1 MSNSKKFISSSVLKD
16 VFWPIKSSEVRLF
29 VPMSIMMMCLLFNF
43 GTLRS
48 IKDSL
53 VVPNIG
59 AEVISFLK
67 LWFVLPS
74 TVIFTVLYAKLSNM
88 FDYEHVF
95 YIIVSSFLGFFILFV
110 YVLFPNQVEYHP
122 SSEVI
127 SSLAVVYPHF
137 KWFFYILGKW
147 SYALMYILCELWSVV
162 IINLLFW
169 QYANYIFDTSSAK
182 RFYPIL
188 AMVGNVGLILAGN
201 ILVSFSDV
209 SGVADRNIINAYE
222 SDIDFQC
229 NSVLKPIIHSVVFS
243 GIIAMMIYRYIDKYI
258 LVALSK
264 KGNFVS
270 SIKSTKTKLSVVE
283 SIKLVLRSK
292 YIGHIVLL
300 VLCYG
305 FLINILEGPWKARVK
320 ELYPNT
326 VDYLHFMGRFNIW
339 MGVSCV
345 VFTIIGS
352 NILRRCSWVRAALIT
367 PYMLTCTGLI
377 FFCFIIFADD
387 MILVSHEFNPIYFA
401 VIIGAIQNILSKS
414 TKYSLFDSTKEM
426 AYIPLSLELKT
437 KGKATVEV
445 IGLKIGKSLGAFIQS
460 FMFILVPFATFDSVT
475 IYLLGVFVIVMFI
488 WIWNI
493 KALNTEYVKLQG
505 AK

>member
-1 MSNSKKFISSSVLKD
+1 MISSKLKD
-16 VFWPIKSSEVRLF
+16 IFWPIKSSEVKLF
-29 VPMSIMMMCLLFNF
+29 APMALMMMCLLFNF

-74 TVIFTVLYAKLSNM
+74 TVIFTVIYAKLSNM
-88 FDYEHVF
+88 FNYEYVF
-95 YIIVSSFLGFFILFV
+95 YIIVSFFLSFFMLFV
-110 YVLFPNQVEYHP
+110 YVLFPNQEIYHP
-122 SSEVI
+122 SSDLI
-127 SSLAVVYPHF
+127 SSLILSYPNL
-137 KWFFYILGKW
+137 KWFLYIGGKW

-169 QYANYIFDTSSAK
+169 QYANHIFDINSAK

-188 AMVGNVGLILAGN
+188 AMVGNIGLVLAGN
-201 ILVSFSDV
+201 VLVSFSDV
-209 SGVADRNIINAYE
+209 SGIADRYIPSSYA

-229 NSVLKPIIHSVVFS
+229 NAVFKPIIQSVVLS
-243 GIIAMMIYRYIDKYI
+243 GIIAMILYRYIDRYI
-258 LVALSK
+258 LRSFNGENNISASSK
-264 KGNFVS
+264 D
-270 SIKSTKTKLSVVE
+270 TKTKLSVFE
-283 SIKLVLRSK
+283 SIKLILRSK

-305 FLINILEGPWKARVK
+305 FLINILEGPWKSKVR

-339 MGVSCV
+339 MGISCV

-352 NILRRCSWVRAALIT
+352 NILRRCSWVRAALVT

-377 FFCFIIFADD
+377 FFCFIIFAKD
-387 MILVSHEFNPIYFA
+387 IVSFLPEFNPIYFA
-401 VIIGAIQNILSKS
+401 VIIGAAQNILSKS

-426 AYIPLSLELKT
+426 AYMPLSIELKT

-445 IGLKIGKSLGAFIQS
+445 IGLKLGKSLGAFIQS
-460 FMFILVPFATFDSVT
+460 FMFILIPFATFDSVT
-475 IYLLGVFVIVMFI
+475 VYLLGVFVVVMSI
-488 WIWNI
+488 WVWNVKSLNKEYI
-493 KALNTEYVKLQG
+493 KLRGTDEVN
-505 AK
+505 